1 MTNKTAKTTKTI
13 APEDNWNLVANPTVL
28 FDELPQPYRF
38 INKCLTDMILKP
50 VDQAITVIEER
61 KKTTEYEGFI
71 KEAPITG
78 SLDVD
83 ACTVIERVGSLIG
96 PGGTFNKEEQS
107 SISHKVIIGD
117 NQGQLVLVDVSRKLV
132 LDRF

>member
-1 MTNKTAKTTKTI
+1 
-13 APEDNWNLVANPTVL
+13 
-28 FDELPQPYRF
+28 
-38 INKCLTDMILKP
+38 
-50 VDQAITVIEER
+50 VIEER

-83 ACTVIERVGSLIG
+83 ACTVIERVGSLVG
-96 PGGTFNKEEQS
+96 PGGTVNKEEQS

-132 LDRF
+132 LDRFQVPNCEGRRIMSISSCSLEWVGTQLTYVATCVRGSSIINIIVFKHNENKMR